1 MGWTFYQ
8 ATCYKNG
15 KVDRLA
21 ECRKEFKNDFH
32 FPILKDTMIGTTY
45 YAAMQSPKGYVFPLV
60 VLTSVENGEFGYK
73 DMEGGMGPCYY
84 DCPESILKLITIEDK
99 GTKEWINNCRKI
111 QKTKKDIKKMLK
123 EVKEEYLTIKMIA
136 PFSIVFKDD
145 FKISEGET
153 VYLEYF
159 DRNLFVLKN
168 SKYAIRQKM
177 LEEIGIDN
185 ISIVNSEKEA

>member
-8 ATCYKNG
+8 ATCYKND

-21 ECRKEFKNDFH
+21 ECRKEFKKDSR
-32 FPILKDTMIGTTY
+32 FPVLKDSLRGTTY
-45 YAAMQSPKGYVFPLV
+45 YAAVQSPKGYVFPLV

-73 DMEGGMGPCYY
+73 DMEGGMGPYYY
-84 DCPESILKLITIEDK
+84 DCPESILKLITIDN
-99 GTKEWINNCRKI
+99 KETREWVEECRKI
-111 QKTKKDIKKMLK
+111 QKAKKDIKKLLK
-123 EVKEEYLTIKMIA
+123 EAKEKHKSLKLIV
-136 PFSIVFKDD
+136 PFPILFKDD

-153 VYLEYF
+153 VHLDYY
-159 DRNLFVLKN
+159 DKSLFVLKN

-185 ISIVNSEKEA
+185 ISIVNE